1 MDHLRLTA
9 TIYFVTLW
17 LYRSIPAAAEA
28 LKKWDGEGERTGEGT
43 PGKILEIW
51 VKICVILVHLWVKYA
66 FKTEK
71 YTQTFTL
78 HTLCSRQR
86 RPTS

>member
-1 MDHLRLTA
+1 
-9 TIYFVTLW
+9 

-51 VKICVILVHLWVKYA
+51 VKIV
-66 FKTEK
+66 
-71 YTQTFTL
+71 
-78 HTLCSRQR
+78 
-86 RPTS
+86 